1 MMNFTAIDFET
12 AKGKRWSICRIG
24 LVRFENGEIR
34 DKLNLLVYPPNN
46 LYFSINTRIH
56 GITAR
61 DTCNSPRFNG
71 IWPQIKHF
79 IES

>member
-46 LYFSINTRIH
+46 LYFSINT
-56 GITAR
+56 
-61 DTCNSPRFNG
+61 CNSPRFNG